1 MKRTLL
7 VAVLAAALTGC
18 ATAPQVMTQ
27 NKYVPIPKALLVKCK
42 TEQPPGR
49 GTYPTLSWPDKETA
63 WTTYSSTQINDNTT
77 CNKNTDLLIQWD
89 AQQNA
94 LYNGA
99 SAPGAASA
107 PGGAK

>member
-27 NKYVPIPKALLVKCK
+27 NKYVP
-42 TEQPPGR
+42 
-49 GTYPTLSWPDKETA
+49 TLSWPDKETA
-63 WTTYSSTQINDNTT
+63 WTTYSTKQINDNTT